1 MRVFMDQYSLA
12 PNNLPS
18 QVFQVGLSD
27 LPTIVVVGAHDG
39 IEGEQYG
46 FMSFLEGLDN
56 FKLYLIEPIGRY
68 FDQLYNVYGKFG
80 DKVTYLNYAISSDI
94 SGKAHMIDLGVMSYV
109 DKMPEE
115 WKKGDKLFSEAGES
129 LSIIEVKSKTWQ
141 GFVTENKIDTIDI
154 LLLDCEGHELNIISQ
169 MDFEK
174 TKIKSIRYE
183 YETLKKLSEHQSFF
197 DPSYKTRLD
206 KVLDCILVE
215 RGYSISLDQTDP
227 TFNKVALT
235 NV

>member
-1 MRVFMDQYSLA
+1 MNQYSLA

-109 DKMPEE
+109 DKMPKE
-115 WKKGDKLFSEAGES
+115 WKKGDKLFSETGES

-174 TKIKSIRYE
+174 TKILPNEKFEI
-183 YETLKKLSEHQSFF
+183 T
-197 DPSYKTRLD
+197 TD
-206 KVLDCILVE
+206 K
-215 RGYSISLDQTDP
+215 
-227 TFNKVALT
+227 
-235 NV
+235 

>member
-1 MRVFMDQYSLA
+1 
-12 PNNLPS
+12 
-18 QVFQVGLSD
+18 
-27 LPTIVVVGAHDG
+27 
-39 IEGEQYG
+39 
-46 FMSFLEGLDN
+46 MSFLEGLDN
-56 FKLYLIEPIGRY
+56 FKLYLIEPIERY

-80 DKVTYLNYAISSDI
+80 DKVTYLNYAISNDT
-94 SGKAHMIDLGVMSYV
+94 SGNAHMIDLGVMSYV

-115 WKKGDKLFSEAGES
+115 WKKGDKLFSETGES
-129 LSIIEVKSKTWQ
+129 LSVVEVKSKTWQ
-141 GFVTENKIDTIDI
+141 DFVTENKIDRIDI

-174 TKIKSIRYE
+174 TRIKSIRYE
-183 YETLKKLSEHQSFF
+183 YETLKKVSENQSSI

-215 RGYSISLDQTDP
+215 CGYSISLDQTDP

>member
-1 MRVFMDQYSLA
+1 MNQYSLA

-18 QVFQVGLSD
+18 QVFEVGLSN

-80 DKVTYLNYAISSDI
+80 DKVTYLNYAISNNTSDN
-94 SGKAHMIDLGVMSYV
+94 AHMIDLGMMSYV
-109 DKMPEE
+109 NKMPEGWE
-115 WKKGDKLFSEAGES
+115 KDHKLFSETGES

-141 GFVTENKIDTIDI
+141 DFVIENKIDTIDI

-183 YETLKKLSEHQSFF
+183 YETLKRISEN
-197 DPSYKTRLD
+197 D
-206 KVLDCILVE
+206 KVLDRILAE